1 MSLLLNVATATR
13 SGRLGAIIR
22 ALRLTALLALVAGL
36 GACSAVR
43 LSYNNAP
50 ELMYWWLDG
59 FVDFDKAQAQ
69 RVRSDLAAL
78 ARWHRKEELPLV
90 AELLQSAQALA
101 SQQQVSSEQICSL
114 YERGTAR
121 MEAVVQRAL
130 PGAAA
135 VATNLQPSQLN
146 SMAAAYDKNNRKWR
160 EEWLST
166 DSDGVAKRTLKIR
179 ERLEDFYG
187 SLSASQVRQLQAR
200 LDRAAKDEPLHYR
213 EIVRRQQLL
222 LQTLAT
228 LRQVDANT
236 AQSALAEVAQ
246 GYFHSSDPAYR
257 ASKEASVSQTC
268 DAMAELHRS
277 TTAQQRNTMVA
288 ALQGYARDVQSLI
301 AATP

>member
-22 ALRLTALLALVAGL
+22 ALRLSVVLGLLAGL

-69 RVRSDLAAL
+69 RVRADLAAL

-90 AELLQSAQALA
+90 AELLQNAQALA
-101 SQQQVSSEQICSL
+101 SQPQVSGEQFCGL
-114 YERGTAR
+114 YERGAKR
-121 MEAVVQRAL
+121 MEALVQRAL
-130 PGAAA
+130 PNAAA
-135 VATNLQPSQLN
+135 VATTLQPGQLK

-187 SLSASQVRQLQAR
+187 ALSPAQVRQLQVR
-200 LDRAAKDEPLHYR
+200 LERAAQDEPLHYR

-228 LRQVDANT
+228 LRQADTNT
-236 AQSALAEVAQ
+236 AQTALAEMAQ

-257 ASKEASVSQTC
+257 ASKEASVVQTC
-268 DAMAELHRS
+268 EAMAELHRS
-277 TTAQQRNTMVA
+277 TTAQQRNNMVT

-301 AATP
+301 AAAP

>member
-1 MSLLLNVATATR
+1 MSHFLNGATATR
-13 SGRLGAIIR
+13 SGCLGAIIR

-78 ARWHRKEELPLV
+78 ARWHRKEELSLV
-90 AELLQSAQALA
+90 ADLLQSAQALA

>member
-1 MSLLLNVATATR
+1 MSHFLNGATATR
-13 SGRLGAIIR
+13 SGLLGAIIR

-257 ASKEASVSQTC
+257 ASKEASVSQTPQRSSASPWWRPC
-268 DAMAELHRS
+268 RAMRGTCRA
-277 TTAQQRNTMVA
+277 
-288 ALQGYARDVQSLI
+288 
-301 AATP
+301 